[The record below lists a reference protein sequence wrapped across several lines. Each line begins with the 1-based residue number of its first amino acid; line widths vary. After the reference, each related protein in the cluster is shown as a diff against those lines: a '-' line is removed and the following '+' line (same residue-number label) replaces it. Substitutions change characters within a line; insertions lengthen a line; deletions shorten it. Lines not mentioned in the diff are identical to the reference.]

1 MDVTTA
7 IRAPDWMEGR
17 GNSRGR
23 SKGGAREEQGRS
35 KGGARE
41 KRGHD
46 NFTTFMTLISSTRC
60 EGAPKHFPQALF
72 SF

>member
-1 MDVTTA
+1 MMDVTTA

-17 GNSRGR
+17 GSSRGR

-41 KRGHD
+41 EQGRSKGGAREEQGRRED
-46 NFTTFMTLISSTRC
+46 MTTLQLS
-60 EGAPKHFPQALF
+60 
-72 SF
+72 